1 MRVVCYMNMPTPQ
14 QEGFYRELA
23 RLCDLIVLYNGEI
36 SSQRRALGWDVRPEG
51 YRFIFRH
58 SLSNTDRRLISSGDF
73 HFLTGLPGSL
83 ENVMRV
89 FSVSDS
95 SRLALQS
102 EMRMPTMQTA
112 RRRLQSWAFALL
124 LRQRHIAVC
133 GIGNRMRQYF
143 ARLGIL
149 PSRIFPFAY
158 FSSPSLTQGASWD
171 GDVLFVGE
179 LVSRK
184 GVDILISAFSQSSKC
199 KDRRLLIAGAGSARA
214 ALEHIAIRL
223 GLRTRVSFLGAL
235 SHTGVMEVMQQ
246 ASVLVLPSRFD
257 GWGFVVNEALS
268 IGLPVIVTDQCGV
281 AEVVSH
287 NGGGCVVPSE
297 DVGALASAL
306 DALLSSEHRWRQE
319 ASNAIRAGTLIS
331 AKNGARYFLALVEHI
346 MHNCQTQPPRPS
358 WLASTTGL

>member
-1 MRVVCYMNMPTPQ
+1 MNMPTPQ

-36 SSQRRALGWDVRPEG
+36 SSQRRALGWDIRPEG
-51 YRFIFRH
+51 YRFLFRH
-58 SLSNTDRRLISSGDF
+58 SLSNTDQRLISSADF

-89 FSVSDS
+89 FSVTDS
-95 SRLALQS
+95 SRLAIQS
-102 EMRMPTMQTA
+102 EMRIPVMQTA
-112 RRRLQSWAFALL
+112 RRRFQSWAFSLL
-124 LRQRHIAVC
+124 LRKKQIAVC
-133 GIGNRMRQYF
+133 GIGIKMRQYF
-143 ARLGIL
+143 ERLRIQ
-149 PSRIFPFAY
+149 PHRIFPFAY
-158 FSSPSLTQGASWD
+158 FTSPPWTQGASWS

-179 LVSRK
+179 LVPRK

-214 ALEHIAIRL
+214 ALEDIADHL
-223 GLRTRVSFLGAL
+223 GVRTRVSFLGAL
-235 SHTGVMEVMQQ
+235 SHTRVTEVMQQ

-281 AEVVSH
+281 AEVVHH

-306 DALLSSEHRWRQE
+306 DELLFSEHRWRQE

-331 AKNGARYFLALVEHI
+331 AENGARYFLAMVDHI
-346 MHNCQTQPPRPS
+346 MHNCQTRPPRAP
-358 WLASTTGL
+358 WLASTVGLRP